1 MLASSLIDLHIEG
14 GILFTFP
21 LLLML
26 ITNVCII
33 IYLLFTRI
41 QKKQFNSKWLEAIK
55 QIGGLAVA
63 WGTWSTIY
71 GLLQIFK
78 AIESASETIPQEV
91 IAGGLQ
97 VALITIL
104 YGILIFCISLLIY
117 IILKLSY
124 HKQADQSL

>member
-1 MLASSLIDLHIEG
+1 MLASSLIELHIEG
-14 GILFTFP
+14 GIIFTFP

-26 ITNVCII
+26 VTNVCII
-33 IYLLFTRI
+33 IYLLLARI
-41 QKKQFNSKWLEAIK
+41 LKKQFNAKWLEALK
-55 QIGGLAVA
+55 QIGGLSAA

-71 GLLQIFK
+71 GLLQIFE

-104 YGILIFCISLLIY
+104 YGILIFCFSLFIY
-117 IILKLSY
+117 IILKLSLR
-124 HKQADQSL
+124 KQADQLL